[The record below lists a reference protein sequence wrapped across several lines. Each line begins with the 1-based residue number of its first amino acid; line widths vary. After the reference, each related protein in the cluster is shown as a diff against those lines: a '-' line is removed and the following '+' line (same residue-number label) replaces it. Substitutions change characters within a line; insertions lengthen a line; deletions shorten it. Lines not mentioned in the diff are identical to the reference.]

1 MVVLWPTYEC
11 TFIIRKP
18 YSSATLPW
26 SDKRQYVQK
35 RHSELLMVKV
45 NRLAFLM
52 RVSYLSNNLLTYRKL
67 EFLPINDFWV
77 LYSADSSFY
86 SSYCFFSDFA
96 VLQHMAMG

>member
-1 MVVLWPTYEC
+1 M
-11 TFIIRKP
+11 
-18 YSSATLPW
+18 LPW
-26 SDKRQYVQK
+26 SDKRQYVPK

-86 SSYCFFSDFA
+86 SSYCFFSDIA
-96 VLQHMAMG
+96 ALKHKAMG